1 MTTCS
6 FRMVRGP
13 GVRADC
19 TLIGRYFDGLIHS
32 SPALHVFRQQRKHK
46 IAPDA
51 AIGVFFSPRFDSCFG
66 LTDSLSFFCCCNV
79 SILLVSCVSLFFSPS
94 VLHAV
99 LISCSYLLKWDSCG
113 FTSFFVSP
121 N

>member
-66 LTDSLSFFCCCNV
+66 LTDSLSFF
-79 SILLVSCVSLFFSPS
+79 
-94 VLHAV
+94 
-99 LISCSYLLKWDSCG
+99 
-113 FTSFFVSP
+113 FFVVMFPFCLSHVFP
-121 N
+121 CFSLPLFCMLS

>member
-6 FRMVRGP
+6 FRTVCGP

-32 SPALHVFRQQRKHK
+32 SPGLHVFRQQREHK

-51 AIGVFFSPRFDSCFG
+51 SIGVFFSPRFDPCFG
-66 LTDSLSFFCCCNV
+66 LTDSLSFFCNV
-79 SILLVSCVSLFFSPS
+79 SILLLSHVFPCFSFPLFCMLS
-94 VLHAV
+94 
-99 LISCSYLLKWDSCG
+99 
-113 FTSFFVSP
+113 
-121 N
+121 

>member
-1 MTTCS
+1 MIRDKIKVS
-6 FRMVRGP
+6 GSVQSGLLLNDNMLFQDGP

-51 AIGVFFSPRFDSCFG
+51 AIGVFFSPRFDPCFG
-66 LTDSLSFFCCCNV
+66 LTDSLSFF
-79 SILLVSCVSLFFSPS
+79 LLL
-94 VLHAV
+94 
-99 LISCSYLLKWDSCG
+99 
-113 FTSFFVSP
+113 
-121 N
+121 